1 MVAQDQIQD
10 TDPFAVTDMSE
21 LPESAFSPRDYR
33 RGDLVTGEIVRIDDE
48 GMVISAGLKTEGVV
62 PPPEMRTLTD
72 EKRAQMVPGT
82 RVMVIHV
89 NHRGPG
95 GMAIFSYDRAQEKQ
109 VWEELD
115 EMREQDVELSAK
127 VVQHNKGGLVVDWNG
142 VRGFVPFSQM
152 APVPKEG
159 RVEHLDARIGEDA
172 RFNILE
178 LDIQREKLVLTE
190 RKIWRAQRNQAK
202 DALLETLQEGQ
213 IVQGIVRSMRNF
225 GAFVDL
231 GDAEG
236 LVPISELAWSMVKS
250 PEEVVNIGDELTL
263 KVLRVDREGKKIS
276 LSLKRTRPEPW
287 DSVTDRYQVGDI
299 VEGTVTR
306 LMDFGA
312 FVKLEDWIEGL
323 VHISELSARRME
335 HPKEIVYQGQ
345 QIKVQILSIDTDRK
359 RMSLSY
365 RKVYGL

>member
-1 MVAQDQIQD
+1 MVAQDPNVID
-10 TDPFAVTDMSE
+10 VTDMSQ
-21 LPESAFSPRDYR
+21 LPESAFSPREYR

-48 GMVISAGLKTEGVV
+48 GMVISAGLKTEGIV
-62 PPPEMRTLTD
+62 PPQEMRTLTP
-72 EKRAQMVPGT
+72 EKREQMQPGT
-82 RVMVIHV
+82 SVIVIHL
-89 NHRGPG
+89 NNRGPG
-95 GMAIFSYDRAQEKQ
+95 GMAVFSYDQAQEKQ
-109 VWEELD
+109 VWEDLIELHRHD
-115 EMREQDVELSAK
+115 SELAAK

-159 RVEHLDARIGEDA
+159 RIEHLDARIGEDA

-178 LDIQREKLVLTE
+178 LDAQREKLVLTE
-190 RKIWRAQRNQAK
+190 RRIWRQLRNAAK
-202 DALLETLQEGQ
+202 ERLLEELQEGQ
-213 IVQGIVRSMRNF
+213 IVQGTVRSMRGF

-236 LVPISELAWSMVKS
+236 LVPISELSWSMVKS
-250 PEEVVNIGDELTL
+250 PEEVVSIGDNLTL
-263 KVLRVDREGKKIS
+263 KVLRVDRENSKIS
-276 LSLKRTRPEPW
+276 LSLKRTQPEPW
-287 DSVTDRYQVGDI
+287 DTVPERYHVGDI
-299 VEGTVTR
+299 VDGTVTR

-312 FVKLEDWIEGL
+312 FVKLEDWVEGL

-345 QIKVQILSIDTDRK
+345 QIKVQILSIDTERK

-365 RKVYGL
+365 RRVYGL